1 MANLNVTYAELQ
13 QVSNQLNSGHGEL
26 TQILTQLKSAVDS
39 LVAAGFQTDQASGAF
54 HNSYTQFNTG
64 VNQTL
69 EGLVGMSQYLTKAQ
83 EAMAD
88 LDSQLASAA
97 QG

>member
-1 MANLNVTYAELQ
+1 
-13 QVSNQLNSGHGEL
+13 
-26 TQILTQLKSAVDS
+26 VDS

-83 EAMAD
+83 EAMAVKQRNHRGTG
-88 LDSQLASAA
+88 SHASCSKL
-97 QG
+97 QRTRDKDP